1 MIQTILKST
10 KLSRSICSSRLPPT
24 KINCRAFH
32 SSKPTKVPIFPIP
45 LFILG
50 ALKTGKLVSLVS
62 LSSKTSL
69 TLLPHTFRRG
79 GKADTI
85 AKVLAGIPLF
95 GFTFLLAVGLD
106 QAPNTSRLRLIYLSE
121 EEETEIVEAE
131 IDSLLESQ
139 SGLVAPKDSEVV
151 MWLQTIVDNLSAAAV
166 DDIRLPVRNYDEES
180 KHQRSKQIQVVP
192 TVGDAEVL
200 VTEEEDEPVDLLPI
214 PPQRDFEINV
224 IWDSTTVNA
233 MCAGSRLIVYN
244 LLIDQM
250 EYNTT
255 RMAVILSH
263 EIAHSIQRHFVEQ
276 HGFASLMFMLG
287 DITRGVFWIV
297 TESLGPYIN
306 QVINEYISTFITM
319 ETQTTYN
326 RRLEKE
332 ADLVGLK
339 ILAKAGY
346 DPRVAIDVWQRM
358 ADLEVELKQENKHKE
373 KAPAIENR
381 ALNAAKRSIP
391 KPDEP
396 EKYKDLEYGV
406 REFFD
411 SLVNSWFGSS
421 HPPNIERIEYM
432 QENMEEAIK
441 LYNDALKLNGPPREF
456 IFSED
461 LQHNLQV
468 THLDS
473 HSLLGH
479 VYNWVA
485 YLSGW
490 SASQTEIIN

>member
-1 MIQTILKST
+1 MIQSILKST
-10 KLSRSICSSRLPPT
+10 KLSRSICKLPT
-24 KINCRAFH
+24 KIISRPLHATN
-32 SSKPTKVPIFPIP
+32 PTKVPIFPIP

-151 MWLQTIVDNLSAAAV
+151 MWLQTIVDNLAAAAV
-166 DDIRLPVRNYDEES
+166 DDIRSPVRNYDEES
-180 KHQRSKQIQVVP
+180 KNQRSKQIQVVP

-200 VTEEEDEPVDLLPI
+200 VTEEEDEPVDLSR

-250 EYNTT
+250 EYDTT

-346 DPRVAIDVWQRM
+346 DPRIAVDVWQRM
-358 ADLEVELKQENKHKE
+358 ADLEVELKQDNKHEE
-373 KAPAIENR
+373 KPVTIENR

-406 REFFD
+406 REFLD

-432 QENMEEAIK
+432 QENMEEAIE

-468 THLDS
+468 TDLDS
-473 HSLLGH
+473 HSLLGYM
-479 VYNWVA
+479 YNWVA

-490 SASQTEIIN
+490 SASQSEIIN